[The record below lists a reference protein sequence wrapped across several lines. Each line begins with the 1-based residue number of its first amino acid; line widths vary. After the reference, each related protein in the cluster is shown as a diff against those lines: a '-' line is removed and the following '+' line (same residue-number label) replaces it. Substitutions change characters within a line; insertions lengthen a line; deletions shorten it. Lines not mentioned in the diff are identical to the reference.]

1 METRRKTTLTIL
13 AAAWL
18 VVGCANEPTQPPAAR
33 VQAPP
38 VPERL
43 TEVFVYPSQGQ
54 SEMQLDRDRYECH
67 LWSVKQSGFDPSLPG
82 LPPHQQVRVV
92 RAGPPPGANV
102 VAGAVTGAMI
112 GAAVSHPHD
121 AGEAALVG
129 AAAGAVIGAIAEDSA
144 SRQVQQAQ
152 SAHADAAVAEQQRR
166 ADGYRRAITACLTGR
181 GYTVR

>member
-33 VQAPP
+33 VQT

-67 LWSVKQSGFDPSLPG
+67 LWSVDQTQFDPSMG
-82 LPPHQQVRVV
+82 Y
-92 RAGPPPGANV
+92 
-102 VAGAVTGAMI
+102 T
-112 GAAVSHPHD
+112 D
-121 AGEAALVG
+121 A
-129 AAAGAVIGAIAEDSA
+129 
-144 SRQVQQAQ
+144 AQ
-152 SAHADAAVAEQQRR
+152 SGE
-166 ADGYRRAITACLTGR
+166 YRRATTACLEGR